1 MWRILFSGGAMLYSD
16 LGIVALACEKALT
29 GERGLLVTGHVA
41 RKSFRFAPSQ
51 LVSKLCRPI
60 AGVNLPL
67 DTNQRSHFAPLKKC
81 IYRS

>member
-1 MWRILFSGGAMLYSD
+1 MLYSD

-29 GERGLLVTGHVA
+29 GELGLLVTGHVA
-41 RKSFRFAPSQ
+41 RKSFRVAPSQ

-81 IYRS
+81 IFIVLKA

>member
-1 MWRILFSGGAMLYSD
+1 MLYSD

-29 GERGLLVTGHVA
+29 GECGLLVTGHVA
-41 RKSFRFAPSQ
+41 RKSFRVAPSQ
-51 LVSKLCRPI
+51 L

-67 DTNQRSHFAPLKKC
+67 DTNQRSHLAPLKKC